1 MNTPKRLSALNFFS
15 YLQPSGRKG
24 FVNANH
30 GRVAQKTWI
39 IPPVVLALI
48 LFITSG
54 TAAAMEDRYAL
65 LDGVRV
71 HYQNYGTGTEA
82 VIFIHGWAC
91 NASFWHSNVSAFVP
105 TGRVIVLDL
114 PGHGD
119 SDKPRVAY
127 TQEYL
132 ARGVDAVL
140 RDAGVY
146 KAYVIGHSMGMTV
159 ARYFLQA
166 HPEKVIALVN
176 VDSRS
181 LFYGESTDTS
191 KAQRAQF
198 AQALRGPQ
206 AAQTWQERIERYF
219 VPETP
224 PAVRDEVRTKMPLT
238 PTHVAVSASESL
250 QSRAWSLQPTSVP
263 TLAIYAKPVAP
274 LTEQVLRRM
283 FTDLKYQEW
292 EGTGHFLML
301 VKPKEFNETVLAF
314 IGQLRAR
321 RGTTDRH

>member
-1 MNTPKRLSALNFFS
+1 MEEKLRRTW
-15 YLQPSGRKG
+15 
-24 FVNANH
+24 NA
-30 GRVAQKTWI
+30 
-39 IPPVVLALI
+39 PVVLTLI
-48 LFITSG
+48 MLITSG
-54 TAAAMEDRYAL
+54 TAAAKDERYVL
-65 LDGVRV
+65 LDGSRV

-82 VIFIHGWAC
+82 VIFIHGWTG

-105 TGRVIVLDL
+105 TGRVIVMDL

-119 SDKPRVAY
+119 SDKPKVEY
-127 TQEYL
+127 TQEYF

-146 KAYVIGHSMGMTV
+146 KAYIICHSMGMSV

-181 LFYGESTDTS
+181 LFYGESTDTG

-206 AAQTWQERIERYF
+206 AEQARQERIERYL

-224 PAVRDEVRTKMPLT
+224 PAVRDEVLGTIPLT
-238 PTHVAVSASESL
+238 PAHVALSAYEGL
-250 QSRAWSLQPTSVP
+250 NRTRAWSRQPTSVP
-263 TLAIYAKPVAP
+263 TLAIYAKPVPP
-274 LTEQVLRRM
+274 LAEQALHRM

-301 VKPKEFNETVLAF
+301 EKPKEFNETVLAF

-321 RGTTDRH
+321 RAMTRRGPTDRH

>member
-1 MNTPKRLSALNFFS
+1 M
-15 YLQPSGRKG
+15 
-24 FVNANH
+24 NANR
-30 GRVAQKTWI
+30 GRATQNTWTA
-39 IPPVVLALI
+39 PVVLTLI

-54 TAAAMEDRYAL
+54 TAAAKDDRYVL
-65 LDGVRV
+65 LDGSRV

-82 VIFIHGWAC
+82 VIFIHGWTG
-91 NASFWHSNVSAFVP
+91 NASFWHSNVSAIVP
-105 TGRVIVLDL
+105 TGRVIAMDL

-119 SDKPRVAY
+119 SDKPKVEY

-146 KAYVIGHSMGMTV
+146 KAYVIAHSMGMSV

-181 LFYGESTDTS
+181 LFYGESTDTG

-198 AQALRGPQ
+198 VQALRGPQ
-206 AAQTWQERIERYF
+206 AEQARQERLERYF

-224 PAVRDEVRTKMPLT
+224 LAVRDEVPGSIPLT
-238 PTHVAVSASESL
+238 PAHVAISALEGLDRTS
-250 QSRAWSLQPTSVP
+250 AWSRQPTSVP
-263 TLAIYAKPVAP
+263 TLAIYAKPVPP
-274 LTEQVLRRM
+274 LTEQTLRRM
-283 FTDLKYQEW
+283 FTNLKYQEW
-292 EGTGHFLML
+292 EGTGHFIML
-301 VKPKEFNETVLAF
+301 EKPKEFNQTVLAF

-321 RGTTDRH
+321 GTTTRRGPTDRH